1 MLLLLS
7 SAVNAAAGG
16 NGSDEMVGDATNR
29 TASVNDPNAGRVGG
43 NTGTCTG
50 NGLFV
55 AVSLILPGGGS
66 GGGIE
71 GGEFNK
77 DGGGGGAP
85 SVAAFHCSNFG
96 SGLLERM
103 SISLAI
109 LEGVVVFLESSS
121 IEKPGGRMGS
131 RLPGG
136 LYAA

>member
-29 TASVNDPNAGRVGG
+29 TASVNDPNAGSV
-43 NTGTCTG
+43 G

-103 SISLAI
+103 SISL
-109 LEGVVVFLESSS
+109 EGVVVFLESSS

>member
-16 NGSDEMVGDATNR
+16 NGSDETVGDATNR
-29 TASVNDPNAGRVGG
+29 TASVNDPNAGSVGG
-43 NTGTCTG
+43 NTGTC

-103 SISLAI
+103 SISL
-109 LEGVVVFLESSS
+109 EGVVVFLESSS